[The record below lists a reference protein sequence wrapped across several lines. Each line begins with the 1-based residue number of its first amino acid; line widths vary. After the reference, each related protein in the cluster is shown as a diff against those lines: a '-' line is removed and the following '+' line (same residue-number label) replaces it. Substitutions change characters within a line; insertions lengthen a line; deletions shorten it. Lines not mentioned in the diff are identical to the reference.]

1 MADVTL
7 QPRPASPTDQP
18 LAVAEGDYLP
28 GFSGNWTAHLEFA
41 DQVPA
46 PTGKVTL
53 TWLGQALAGQVLRS
67 GQSAAGRTFALVAGG
82 NGHLGAALPPQLP
95 AKAYRNSLV
104 RVILQDILT
113 AAGEQLSPAAQQD
126 VLLRQVATWPR
137 RQDTAASLLD
147 DLARELGVI
156 WRVQPDG
163 TVWIGRYDF
172 AEAVLSQE
180 LQQLDEADPAYAEG
194 LFVPHAFGPLPGQS
208 YQARKIGC
216 AQYTISPDNAFVRLW
231 YLDASTTDL
240 DGGNLRRGLAELI
253 KETLRLDW
261 YGTYP
266 GRVVTQRPD
275 GTLDIALDSR
285 TIPPLSAVRY
295 RVFCPGARLSVAAG
309 SRVEVRFD
317 NADPMKPVADLF
329 DPGEAQL
336 GVARLN
342 DPSRAG
348 GLFATWINQVQAA
361 INSLAPGSVTILPP
375 NTDLVNISGVSEKV
389 FLP

>member
-1 MADVTL
+1 MNKQLTVPTAQPFAYSFNPAHTALVVIDMQRDFVEPGGFGASLGNDVTRL
-7 QPRPASPTDQP
+7 QAIIPAVRAMLDAWRAVGGTVLHTREAHAPDLSDCPPAKRLRGKPSMRIGDAGP
-18 LAVAEGDYLP
+18 MGRILIAGEPGAEIVPELAPLP
-28 GFSGNWTAHLEFA
+28 G
-41 DQVPA
+41 Q
-46 PTGKVTL
+46 
-53 TWLGQALAGQVLRS
+53 
-67 GQSAAGRTFALVAGG
+67 LV
-82 NGHLGAALPPQLP
+82 
-95 AKAYRNSLV
+95 
-104 RVILQDILT
+104 
-113 AAGEQLSPAAQQD
+113 
-126 VLLRQVATWPR
+126 
-137 RQDTAASLLD
+137 
-147 DLARELGVI
+147 VI

-361 INSLAPGSVTILPP
+361 INSLAPGAVTPLPP
-375 NTDLVNISGVSEKV
+375 NTDLVNISGVSERV
-389 FLP
+389 FIP